1 MAKKRGNNEGTVF
14 HQPNGKWRA
23 QISLQGRRLSKVHQT
38 QKQCQDWIRDTKQK
52 IEVGMTYDASQIT
65 VEKFLSEWLIIK
77 DTEVRKKT
85 IRQYRYLAERYL
97 IPAIGKTILVNL
109 NPPEIQNMY
118 HKYLEE
124 GKGKRT
130 VQVMHAVLRCCLNHA
145 VRLGV
150 INRNP
155 TVAVI
160 PPKTTPKEIQVL
172 DANQIQTMLLI
183 SKEHQ
188 PEYHALYLLALTT
201 GMRLGEL
208 LGLRWEDL
216 DWEKKT
222 LSIKRQLQRDPGK
235 GFIFTAPKT
244 KAGLRAVTLGKNTL
258 EVLKLHSS
266 EYSAYHHPLIF
277 SFLDG
282 SPLGERKVQKAFK
295 SLLELAGLPKLRFH
309 DLRHT
314 SATQMLT
321 NGIDVLSVSRRLG
334 HAKTS
339 ITLDIYA
346 HSIPGLQDDAAA
358 LMDEITT
365 PIALP
370 LELVAHGLPTN
381 ANFEPGSE
389 DDFNQ
394 K

>member
-1 MAKKRGNNEGTVF
+1 M
-14 HQPNGKWRA
+14 
-23 QISLQGRRLSKVHQT
+23 
-38 QKQCQDWIRDTKQK
+38 
-52 IEVGMTYDASQIT
+52 
-65 VEKFLSEWLIIK
+65 
-77 DTEVRKKT
+77 
-85 IRQYRYLAERYL
+85 
-97 IPAIGKTILVNL
+97 
-109 NPPEIQNMY
+109 
-118 HKYLEE
+118 
-124 GKGKRT
+124 
-130 VQVMHAVLRCCLNHA
+130 
-145 VRLGV
+145 
-150 INRNP
+150 
-155 TVAVI
+155 AVI
-160 PPKTTPKEIQVL
+160 PPKSTPKEIQVL
-172 DANQIQTMLLI
+172 DANQIQPLLI
-183 SKEHQ
+183 TSKEHQ
-188 PEYHALYLLALTT
+188 TEYHALYLLALTT

-208 LGLRWEDL
+208 LGLKWEDL
-216 DWEKKT
+216 DWKKRI
-222 LSIKRQLQRDPGK
+222 LSIKRQLQRDPEN

-244 KAGLRAVTLGKNTL
+244 KAGTRTITLGKNTL

-266 EYSAYHHPLIF
+266 AQSVYQHPLIF
-277 SFLDG
+277 YFPDG

-295 SLLELAGLPKLRFH
+295 SLLELAGLPRLRFH

-381 ANFEPGSE
+381 ANFEPELE
-389 DDFNQ
+389 DDFTP
-394 K
+394 KLPFS